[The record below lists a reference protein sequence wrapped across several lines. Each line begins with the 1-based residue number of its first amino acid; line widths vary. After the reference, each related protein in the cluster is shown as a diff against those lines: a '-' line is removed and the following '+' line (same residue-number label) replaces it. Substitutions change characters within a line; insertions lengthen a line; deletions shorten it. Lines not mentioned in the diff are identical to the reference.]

1 MKTWYKNLRE
11 FVAALDDAG
20 ELLRIAAPVSPIL
33 EITEITDRESK
44 KPGGGKALFF
54 ERVEGSD
61 FPVLTNAFG
70 SARRIAMALGCDTL
84 DDLGNRLRA
93 TLDQAPPRSFREKLS
108 FIPKALS
115 YARYIPQT
123 KKHPSPPCQ
132 EVVITGDDI
141 DLTALPVL
149 HCWPL
154 DGGRFITLP
163 LVFTRGLADGRRNAG
178 MYRMQVY
185 DGRTTGMHWHIHKD
199 GSHHFNEYRKTGKR
213 MEVAVAVGTDPAVTY
228 AATAPMPRGVDEMLL
243 AGFIRQQPV
252 VMVKGVTVDIEV
264 PAEAEFVLEG
274 YVDPAELRREGPF
287 GDHTGYYSL
296 EDDYP
301 VFHLTALTRRKN
313 PIYSATVVG
322 RPPMEDCYLALAT
335 ERIFLPLL
343 RSIMP
348 EIRDY
353 WMPWEGVFHNIVVV
367 AIDKEYPLHA
377 RKVMNGLWGTGQMSF
392 AKSIVVIDDAALLK
406 EGAALLRHI
415 LDTVDLRS
423 DVIFTEGILEVLDHS
438 APQPLFGSKIGIDAT
453 ARVDG
458 EERRETITAPV
469 GDGEEAVLPLL
480 QAAEGDFL
488 ELRTVFP
495 DSGLPLRL
503 LRIRKNEEKPSRCF
517 IEVMETLRP
526 PLPRGICI
534 LYDAEIC
541 LEDNSLVLWKLF
553 NNVDP
558 SRDILRSGD
567 RIIVDATKKGPGEGH
582 GRPWP
587 DDISMSESVKKR
599 VAARTEELGIG

>member
-1 MKTWYKNLRE
+1 MKTWYKDLRE
-11 FVAALDDAG
+11 FVAALDDVG

-93 TLDQAPPRSFREKLS
+93 TLDQAPPRSLREKLS
-108 FIPKALS
+108 FIPKAMS

-123 KKHPSPPCQ
+123 KKLSSPPCQ
-132 EVVITGDDI
+132 EVVMTGDDI

-149 HCWPL
+149 HCWPQ

-199 GSHHFNEYRKTGKR
+199 GSHHFNEYRKAGTR

-243 AGFIRQQPV
+243 AGFIRQKPV

-274 YVDPAELRREGPF
+274 YVDPAERRREGPF

-348 EIRDY
+348 EVRDY

-406 EGAALLRHI
+406 DGAALLRHI
-415 LDTVDLRS
+415 LDTVDLRR
-423 DVIFTEGILEVLDHS
+423 DVICTEGILEVLDHS

-453 ARVDG
+453 ARVVG
-458 EERRETITAPV
+458 EERRETITAPA
-469 GDGEEAVLPLL
+469 GDGEAAILTPL
-480 QAAEGDFL
+480 QARERDFL

-495 DSGLPLRL
+495 DSALPLRL
-503 LRIRKNEEKPSRCF
+503 LRVRKSEEKLSRCF
-517 IEVMETLRP
+517 IEVIEALQP

-534 LYDAEIC
+534 LYDTEVC
-541 LEDNSLVLWKLF
+541 LQDNSLVLWKAF

-567 RIIVDATKKGPGEGH
+567 RVIVDATKKGPREGH

-587 DDISMSESVKKR
+587 DDISMSESVRDR
-599 VAARTEELGIG
+599 VTARTEELGIG